1 MKKRIAALM
10 LAATLLAAC
19 GSSGTSSS
27 TPAAGGA
34 AGGEGGEDFSGVEL
48 SFWTAP
54 FGDNDAEFFAEHL
67 ADWEARTGAKVNVEI
82 IPWDNYEE
90 KYMTGVASGT
100 GPDVGYM
107 YNEMLYNYIESG
119 SIEPLDS
126 YFTEEEKASYIYWD
140 NGNVLGE
147 QYILPYVVGAPRIL
161 FANMDLLAEAGYD
174 AIPTTW
180 DELVEVATAVKEATG
195 KIGFDVPW
203 GGYFGDL
210 NEIYFPYLWQA
221 GGDICDD
228 EGNLTLDTDA
238 ALKATE
244 FVYSLKTSGVI
255 SSSCVS
261 RDSSAVTDDFKAGEV
276 AMFVISSVNAD
287 EFTQAGINWDY
298 IPFTTDVTGGT
309 MVANDSLVLM
319 SASKNKEAAVSLM
332 KELTSIEMM
341 EAFHAEC
348 YQMPPISEGE
358 EYLDDPKFESM
369 YTEYADQFH
378 ALPVMKNFSQIES
391 ALYANLQ
398 QMMMDEMTPEQVLQS
413 TMEYTASLS

>member
-1 MKKRIAALM
+1 MPA
-10 LAATLLAAC
+10 
-19 GSSGTSSS
+19 
-27 TPAAGGA
+27 AAGGSA
-34 AGGEGGEDFSGVEL
+34 AGSGEEDFSGVEL

-54 FGDNDAEFFAEHL
+54 FGENDAEFFAAHL
-67 ADWEARTGAKVNVEI
+67 ADWEARTGAKVNVEV

-119 SIEPLDS
+119 AIEPLDD
-126 YFTEEEKASYIYWD
+126 YFTDEEKANYIYWD
-140 NGNVLGE
+140 NGKVMGK
-147 QYILPYVVGAPRIL
+147 QYMLPYVVGAPRIL
-161 FANMDLLAEAGYD
+161 FANMDLLAQAGYD
-174 AIPTTW
+174 SIPTTW
-180 DELVEVATAVKEATG
+180 DELIEVAKAVTEATV

-221 GGDICDD
+221 GGDIADAD
-228 EGNLTLDTDA
+228 GNLTLDTDA
-238 ALKATE
+238 ALKAAE
-244 FVYSLKTSGVI
+244 FVYSLKTEGVI
-255 SSSCVS
+255 SDSCVS
-261 RDSSAVTDDFKAGEV
+261 RDSSSVSDDFEAGDV
-276 AMFVISSVNAD
+276 AMFVSSSVTASN
-287 EFTQAGINWDY
+287 FTEAGVNWDY

-319 SASKNKEAAVSLM
+319 SGSKNKEAAISLM
-332 KELTSIEMM
+332 KELTSVDMM
-341 EAFHAEC
+341 EAFHADC
-348 YQMPPISEGE
+348 YQMPPISVDEK
-358 EYLDDPKFESM
+358 YLDDPKFESM

-398 QMMMDEMTPEQVLQS
+398 QMMMDEMSPEEALQK